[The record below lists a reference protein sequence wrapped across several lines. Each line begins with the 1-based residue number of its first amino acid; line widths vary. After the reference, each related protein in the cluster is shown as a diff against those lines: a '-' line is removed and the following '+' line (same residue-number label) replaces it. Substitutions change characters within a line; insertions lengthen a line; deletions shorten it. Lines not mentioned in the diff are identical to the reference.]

1 MPVVDI
7 SRFHRPEIKELVKLR
22 EKNRKFTAKAFLKQT
37 NVDPNIF
44 YPLFQ
49 KIDNLNIRW
58 LNGENVKDILSENEI
73 ALAVKYLRFFLELEA
88 DQMQELSQI
97 SNEAKIEVVNANGI
111 SAEWNYYQNA
121 RKDYVLIYIHGGGHI
136 MGSVNTHRLFT
147 LALSKVTNLRV
158 LSINYRLAPEHAH
171 PAALNDC
178 LLAYNWI
185 LSLGYEQ
192 NKVLI
197 SGDSAGGYYT
207 LLTLL
212 KLRDQGSPLPLGALC
227 FSPSTDMAQTGA
239 SVKKNCY
246 TDLIL
251 GDTGYIWWI
260 YTHLADADPF
270 DASVSPLYAELKGLP
285 PILIQVSRSEML
297 YDDSRRFHER
307 GRGAGVDITLQTWD
321 DTVHVFQN
329 KPELPETEEA
339 MDKIKDFI
347 DKLIE
352 GE

>member
-7 SRFHRPEIKELVKLR
+7 SRFHRPEIKELIKLR
-22 EKNRKFTAKAFLKQT
+22 EKNRKFTGKAFLKQT
-37 NVDPNIF
+37 SVNPKIF

-49 KIDNLNIRW
+49 KIDKLNISW
-58 LNGENVKDILSENEI
+58 LNGENVKDVLSEDEI
-73 ALAVKYLRFFLELEA
+73 ALAVKYLRFFLEFEA
-88 DQMQELSQI
+88 DQMQELTQI
-97 SNEAKIEVVNANGI
+97 PNEATIEAVNADGI

-121 RKDYVLIYIHGGGHI
+121 REDYVLIYIHGGGHI
-136 MGSVNTHRLFT
+136 MGSVNTHRFFT
-147 LALSKVTNLRV
+147 LALAKVTNLRV
-158 LSINYRLAPEHAH
+158 LSINYRLAPEHPH

-178 LLAYNWI
+178 VFVYKWI
-185 LSLGYEQ
+185 LSLGYEP
-192 NKVLI
+192 NKVI
-197 SGDSAGGYYT
+197 FSGDSAGGYYT

-212 KLRDQGSPLPLGALC
+212 KLRNQGAALPLGALC

-285 PILIQVSRSEML
+285 SILIQVSTSEML
-297 YDDSRRFHER
+297 FDDSRRFYEC
-307 GRGAGVDITLQTWD
+307 GREAGIDITLQTWD

-339 MDKIKDFI
+339 MDKIRDFI
-347 DKLIE
+347 DKLLE
-352 GE
+352 SE